1 MRRKL
6 STNVVHKLSLKVPD
20 SVSLVVGLFWGGL
33 AVLAWVH
40 VLYPGFL
47 WLLRAVGLRR
57 AVRWGDIEPRVTLI
71 VSAFNEARVIGAKLD
86 NCLQLDY
93 PRDRLEVIVVS
104 DASTDGTD
112 EVVSTVGPP
121 VRLLR
126 MPSRGGK
133 TVGLNAALAVAS
145 GDIVVFSDA
154 NAMYECNALRA
165 LVRNFAD
172 PRVGA
177 VTGESRYRIGAD
189 DASTESEGTY
199 WSYEIWIKGL
209 ESNLGSVVGGDGAI
223 YAIRRELYREL
234 GPGDLSDFVNPLQIV
249 AQGYRNIY
257 EPEAV
262 SWEGGAEGYDAEFR
276 RKVRIVNRAWRAT
289 FKMKAL
295 LNPFCSGFFAL
306 QFLSHK
312 VLRWLVPW
320 FMLLVLVTNAM
331 LATQAPLYTALLAG
345 QLCFY
350 GLALVGR
357 QLAGRRGRLARLM
370 AIPYYFC
377 LVNLAS
383 LVALVEVVRGKE
395 YRTWSS
401 SRPEAP
407 SLGSPHV

>member
-1 MRRKL
+1 MRQRL
-6 STNVVHKLSLKVPD
+6 STNVVHKLSSQVPD
-20 SVSLVVGLFWGGL
+20 TVFVVVDLFWGGL
-33 AVLAWVH
+33 AVLAWVYA
-40 VLYPGFL
+40 LYPALL
-47 WLLRAVGLRR
+47 WLLRAVGVRR
-57 AVRWGDIEPRVTLI
+57 AIHRGAIEPRVTLI
-71 VSAFNEARVIGAKLD
+71 VSAFNERQVIAAKLD
-86 NCLQLDY
+86 NCLRLDY
-93 PRDRLEVIVVS
+93 PQDRLEVIVVS

-112 EVVSTVGPP
+112 EIVSAAGPP
-121 VRLLR
+121 VCLLR

-133 TVGLNAALAVAS
+133 TVGLNAALAMAT

-177 VTGESRYRIGAD
+177 VTGESRYEIGVD
-189 DASTESEGTY
+189 DASTESEGAY
-199 WSYEIWIKGL
+199 WSYEIAIKAM
-209 ESNLGSVVGGDGAI
+209 ESSLGSVVGGDGAI
-223 YAIRRELYREL
+223 YAIRRSLYRDL
-234 GPGDLSDFVNPLQIV
+234 APGDLSDFVNPLQIV

-262 SWEGGAEGYDAEFR
+262 SWEGGAEGYGAEFR

-289 FKMKAL
+289 FKMKVL
-295 LNPFCSGFFAL
+295 LNPFRSGFFAL
-306 QFLSHK
+306 QFWSHK

-320 FMLLVLVTNAM
+320 FMLIVLVSNMA
-331 LATQAPLYTALLAG
+331 LATTAPIYGLLLAG
-345 QLCFY
+345 QLLFY
-350 GLALVGR
+350 ALALIGWR
-357 QLAGRRGRLARLM
+357 LAGHGGWLSRLT

-383 LVALVEVVRGKE
+383 LVALIEVLRGKE

>member
-1 MRRKL
+1 M
-6 STNVVHKLSLKVPD
+6 TVVVD
-20 SVSLVVGLFWGGL
+20 LFWGGL

-40 VLYPGFL
+40 FLYPGFL
-47 WLLRAVGLRR
+47 WLLRTVGLRR
-57 AVRWGDIEPRVTLI
+57 PVCRGDHEPRVTLV
-71 VSAFNEARVIGAKLD
+71 VSAFNEARVIGAKLE
-86 NCLQLDY
+86 NCLKLDY

-112 EVVSTVGPP
+112 DIVKAAGPP

-133 TVGLNAALAVAS
+133 TVGLNAALAAAT

-154 NAMYECNALRA
+154 NAMYECNALRM

-177 VTGESRYRIGAD
+177 VTGESRYTIGAD
-189 DASTESEGTY
+189 DASTESEDAY

-209 ESNLGSVVGGDGAI
+209 ESSLGSVVGGDGAI
-223 YAIRRELYREL
+223 YAIRRGLYREL

-249 AQGYRNIY
+249 AQGFRNIY

-289 FKMKAL
+289 LKMKAL
-295 LNPFCSGFFAL
+295 LNPFRYGFFAV

-320 FMLLVLVTNAM
+320 FMLLVLATNAM
-331 LATQAPLYTALLAG
+331 LATRSPLYLVLLAG
-345 QLCFY
+345 QLVFY
-350 GLALVGR
+350 GLAMAGR
-357 QLAGRRGRLARLM
+357 QLAGHGGGLARLT

-383 LVALVEVVRGKE
+383 LVALVEVVQGKE

-401 SRPEAP
+401 SRPETP